1 VENLGLTEKLII
13 HGGKALC
20 GEVEISG
27 AKNSV
32 LKLMA
37 ATLLTGDSIE
47 LRNVPHLSDVGVMT
61 QVLKHL
67 GCDVDQQ
74 DDDRL
79 YIQAKN
85 ITSCEAP
92 YDLVRKMRASF
103 DVLGSLLGRFGEARV
118 ALPGGCSI
126 GKRSVDLHVKG
137 LMALGAEVEINHGYV
152 EAKATRL
159 VGAEILLDTPS
170 VGATENIML
179 AATMAAGATIL
190 SNAAQEPEIVDLANF
205 LNAMGA
211 DISGAGT
218 NELIINGVKPGSLH
232 GTTYSVM
239 PDRIEAATYLMAG
252 VGTMGEVTVNN
263 VLPVHLS
270 SLTHKLI
277 EMGAEIEMPSP
288 NSIRIQ
294 SNRRLQAQNIV
305 TQPYP
310 GFPTDL
316 QAPFMTLLST
326 ADGVSIVKE
335 TIYENRFKQVGELKR
350 MGADISVERDVAVVT
365 GVKAL
370 SGAEVNAHDLRAGA
384 AMVIAGVM
392 AEGSTQIFEL
402 HHLDRGY
409 EDVVGKM
416 RSLGADIERV
426 PDTSERPV
434 TEETA

>member
-1 VENLGLTEKLII
+1 MSEKLII
-13 HGGKALC
+13 HGSRPLQ

-37 ATLLTGDSIE
+37 ASLLTGDSIE
-47 LRNVPHLSDVGVMT
+47 LCNVPMIADVEIMT
-61 QVLKHL
+61 QVLRHL
-67 GCDVDQQ
+67 GCSVEQTGPGTLAIHADQ
-74 DDDRL
+74 
-79 YIQAKN
+79 
-85 ITSCEAP
+85 ITSVEAP

-137 LMALGAEVEINHGYV
+137 LMALGAEVDINHGYV
-152 EAKATRL
+152 EAKASQL

-179 AATMAAGATIL
+179 AAVVAEGSTVI

-211 DISGAGT
+211 DIQNAGT
-218 NELIINGVKPGSLH
+218 NEITINGVPKESLH
-232 GTTYSVM
+232 GTSYAVM
-239 PDRIEAATYLMAG
+239 PDRIEAATYLIAAAG
-252 VGTMGEVTVNN
+252 TRGDLTVNN
-263 VLPVHLS
+263 VLPVQLS
-270 SLTHKLI
+270 SLTHKLM
-277 EMGAEIEMPSP
+277 EMGAEIEMPTP
-288 NSIRIQ
+288 NSLRIICKA
-294 SNRRLQAQNIV
+294 RLQAQNIV

-316 QAPFMTLLST
+316 QAPFMTLLT
-326 ADGVSIVKE
+326 ICDGVSIVKE

-350 MGADISVERDVAVVT
+350 MGAEISVERDVAVVT
-365 GVKAL
+365 GVASL

-384 AMVIAGVM
+384 AMVIAGLQ
-392 AEGSTQIFEL
+392 AEGSTQVFDL

-409 EDVVGKM
+409 DCLVEKLTGI
-416 RSLGADIERV
+416 GADIQRV
-426 PDTSERPV
+426 PDAQAQLL
-434 TEETA
+434 EEPI

>member
-1 VENLGLTEKLII
+1 MTEKLII
-13 HGGKALC
+13 HGGKALR
-20 GEVEISG
+20 GEVDISG

-67 GCDVDQQ
+67 GCDVQLSADN
-74 DDDRL
+74 RL
-79 YIQAKN
+79 IIQARD
-85 ITSCEAP
+85 ITSVEAP

-137 LMALGAEVEINHGYV
+137 LIALGAEVEINHGYV
-152 EAKATRL
+152 EAKASRL
-159 VGAEILLDTPS
+159 IGAEIMLDTPS

-179 AATMAAGATIL
+179 AATMAEGSTII
-190 SNAAQEPEIVDLANF
+190 SNAAQEPEIMDLANF
-205 LNAMGA
+205 LNTLGA
-211 DISGAGT
+211 DIIGAGT
-218 NELIINGVKPGSLH
+218 NEIIINGVKPSDLH

-239 PDRIEAATYLMAG
+239 PDRIEAATYLMAAA
-252 VGTMGEVTVNN
+252 GTTGDVTVNN
-263 VLPVHLS
+263 VLPVHLT
-270 SLTHKLI
+270 SLTHKLV
-277 EMGAEIEMPSP
+277 EMGADIQTPTP
-288 NSIRIQ
+288 NSIRIVCTG
-294 SNRRLQAQNIV
+294 RLQAQNIV
-305 TQPYP
+305 TQPFP

-316 QAPFMTLLST
+316 QAPFMTLLSI

-350 MGADISVERDVAVVT
+350 MGADIAVERDVAVIT
-365 GVKAL
+365 GVPKL

-384 AMVIAGVM
+384 AMVIAGVQ
-392 AEGSTQIFEL
+392 AEGCTQVFDL
-402 HHLDRGY
+402 HHIDRGY
-409 EDVVGKM
+409 EYIVEKM
-416 RSLGADIERV
+416 KQIGADIERV
-426 PDTSERPV
+426 PDTSERPIV
-434 TEETA
+434 DESLPSY

>member
-1 VENLGLTEKLII
+1 MTEKLII
-13 HGGKALC
+13 HGGKALR

-37 ATLLTGDSIE
+37 AALLTGDSVE
-47 LRNVPHLSDVGVMT
+47 LRNVPHLSDVVVMT
-61 QVLKHL
+61 QVLKYL

-79 YIQAKN
+79 YIQARN
-85 ITSCEAP
+85 ITSHEAP

-137 LMALGAEVEINHGYV
+137 LIALGAEVEINHGYV
-152 EAKATRL
+152 EAKAAKL
-159 VGAEILLDTPS
+159 VGTEILLDTPS

-179 AATMAAGATIL
+179 AATMAEGSTIL
-190 SNAAQEPEIVDLANF
+190 SNAAQEPEIMDLANF

-218 NELIINGVKPGSLH
+218 NEIVINGVKPGSLH

-239 PDRIEAATYLMAG
+239 PDRIEAATYLMAAA
-252 VGTMGEVTVNN
+252 GTRGEITVNN

-270 SLTHKLI
+270 SLTHKLM
-277 EMGAEIEMPSP
+277 EMGADIEMPTP
-288 NSIRIQ
+288 NSLHLRCDG
-294 SNRRLQAQNIV
+294 RLQAQNIV

-316 QAPFMTLLST
+316 QAPFMTLLTISE
-326 ADGVSIVKE
+326 GVSIVKE

-350 MGADISVERDVAVVT
+350 MGADISVERDVAVIT
-365 GVKAL
+365 GVEHL

-384 AMVIAGVM
+384 AMVIAGIQAKDTTVVYD
-392 AEGSTQIFEL
+392 L

-409 EDVVGKM
+409 ENLVEKFQC
-416 RSLGADIERV
+416 LGADIHRV
-426 PDTSERPV
+426 PDDTERPV
-434 TEETA
+434 LEEAL

>member
-1 VENLGLTEKLII
+1 MTEKLII
-13 HGGKALC
+13 HGGKALR

-37 ATLLTGDSIE
+37 AALLTGDSVE
-47 LRNVPHLSDVGVMT
+47 LRNVPHLSDVAVMT
-61 QVLKHL
+61 QVLKYL

-79 YIQAKN
+79 YIQARN
-85 ITSCEAP
+85 ITSHEAP

-137 LMALGAEVEINHGYV
+137 LIALGAEVEINHGYV
-152 EAKATRL
+152 EAKATKL
-159 VGAEILLDTPS
+159 VGTEILLDTPS

-179 AATMAAGATIL
+179 AATMAEGSTIL
-190 SNAAQEPEIVDLANF
+190 SNAAQEPEIMDLANF

-218 NELIINGVKPGSLH
+218 NELVINGVKPGSLH

-239 PDRIEAATYLMAG
+239 PDRIEAATYLMAAA
-252 VGTMGEVTVNN
+252 GTRGEITVNN

-270 SLTHKLI
+270 SLTHKLM
-277 EMGAEIEMPSP
+277 EMGADIEMPTP
-288 NSIRIQ
+288 NSLHLRCDG
-294 SNRRLQAQNIV
+294 RLQAQNIV

-316 QAPFMTLLST
+316 QAPFMTLLTISE
-326 ADGVSIVKE
+326 GVSIVKE

-350 MGADISVERDVAVVT
+350 MGADISVERDVAVIT
-365 GVKAL
+365 GVEHL

-384 AMVIAGVM
+384 AMVIAGIQAKDTTVVYD
-392 AEGSTQIFEL
+392 L

-409 EDVVGKM
+409 ENLVEKLQGI
-416 RSLGADIERV
+416 GADIHRV
-426 PDTSERPV
+426 PDDTERPV
-434 TEETA
+434 VEEAV

>member
-1 VENLGLTEKLII
+1 LTEKLII
-13 HGGKALC
+13 HGGKALR

-37 ATLLTGDSIE
+37 ACLLTGDSIE
-47 LRNVPHLSDVGVMT
+47 LRNVPHLSDVVVMI
-61 QVLKHL
+61 QVLKYL

-74 DDDRL
+74 DDDRV
-79 YIQAKN
+79 YIQARN
-85 ITSCEAP
+85 ITSVEAP

-137 LMALGAEVEINHGYV
+137 LIALGAEVEINHGYV
-152 EAKATRL
+152 EAKAAKL
-159 VGAEILLDTPS
+159 IGAEILLDTPS

-179 AATMAAGATIL
+179 AATMAEGSTII

-218 NELIINGVKPGSLH
+218 NELLINGVKPSAMH
-232 GTTYSVM
+232 GTTYTVM
-239 PDRIEAATYLMAG
+239 PDRIEAATYMMAG
-252 VGTMGEVTVNN
+252 VGTRGDVTVNN

-270 SLTHKLI
+270 SLTHKLQ
-277 EMGAEIEMPSP
+277 EMGADIEMPTP
-288 NSIRIQ
+288 NTMRIRCNQ
-294 SNRRLQAQNIV
+294 RLQAQNIV
-305 TQPYP
+305 TQPFP

-316 QAPFMTLLST
+316 QAPFMALLSI

-350 MGADISVERDVAVVT
+350 MGADIAVERDVAVIT
-365 GVKAL
+365 GVPNL

-384 AMVIAGVM
+384 AMVIAGVQ
-392 AEGSTQIFEL
+392 AEGTTQVYDL

-409 EDVVGKM
+409 EHIVEKM
-416 RSLGADIERV
+416 QSIGADIQRV
-426 PDTSERPV
+426 PDTSERATIPEDAV
-434 TEETA
+434 

>member
-1 VENLGLTEKLII
+1 MTEKLII
-13 HGGKALC
+13 HGGKALR

-47 LRNVPHLSDVGVMT
+47 LRNVPHLSDVDVMT
-61 QVLKHL
+61 QVLRHL
-67 GCDVDQQ
+67 GCEVDQQ
-74 DDDRL
+74 QDDGL
-79 YIQAKN
+79 FIQAKN
-85 ITSCEAP
+85 ITSVEAP

-126 GKRSVDLHVKG
+126 GKRGVDLHVKG
-137 LMALGAEVEINHGYV
+137 LIALGAEVEINHGYV
-152 EAKATRL
+152 EAKASKL

-179 AATMAAGATIL
+179 AATMAEGSTIL

-205 LNAMGA
+205 LNALGA
-211 DISGAGT
+211 DIQNAGT
-218 NELIINGVKPGSLH
+218 NEIIINGVKPGSLR
-232 GTTYSVM
+232 GTTFSVM

-252 VGTMGEVTVNN
+252 AGTCGDITVHN
-263 VLPVHLS
+263 VLPVHLT

-277 EMGAEIEMPSP
+277 EMGADVDTPTP
-288 NSIRIQ
+288 NSLRVKVDQ
-294 SNRRLQAQNIV
+294 RLQAQNIV
-305 TQPYP
+305 TQPFP

-316 QAPFMTLLST
+316 QAPFMTLLCI

-365 GVKAL
+365 GVEKL
-370 SGAEVNAHDLRAGA
+370 SGAEVNAPDLRAGA
-384 AMVIAGVM
+384 AMVIAGVQ
-392 AEGSTQIFEL
+392 AEGCTEVFNLQ
-402 HHLDRGY
+402 HLDRGY
-409 EDVVGKM
+409 EHLVEKM
-416 RSLGADIERV
+416 QGIGADITRAPSNRELV
-426 PDTSERPV
+426 
-434 TEETA
+434 EETPA

>member
-1 VENLGLTEKLII
+1 LTEKLII
-13 HGGKALC
+13 HGGKALR

-37 ATLLTGDSIE
+37 AALLTGDSVE
-47 LRNVPHLSDVGVMT
+47 LRNVPHLSDVAVMT
-61 QVLKHL
+61 QVLKYL

-79 YIQAKN
+79 YIQARN
-85 ITSCEAP
+85 ITSHEAP

-137 LMALGAEVEINHGYV
+137 LIALGAEVEINHGYV
-152 EAKATRL
+152 EAKAAKL
-159 VGAEILLDTPS
+159 VGTEILLDTPS

-179 AATMAAGATIL
+179 AATMAEGSTIL
-190 SNAAQEPEIVDLANF
+190 SNAAQEPEIMDLANF

-218 NELIINGVKPGSLH
+218 NEIVINGVKPGSLH

-239 PDRIEAATYLMAG
+239 PDRIEAATYLMAAA
-252 VGTMGEVTVNN
+252 GTRGEITVNN

-277 EMGAEIEMPSP
+277 EMGADIEMPTP
-288 NSIRIQ
+288 NSLHLRCDG
-294 SNRRLQAQNIV
+294 RLQAQNIV

-316 QAPFMTLLST
+316 QAPFMTLLTISE
-326 ADGVSIVKE
+326 GVSIVKE

-350 MGADISVERDVAVVT
+350 MGADISVERDVAVIT
-365 GVKAL
+365 GVEHL

-384 AMVIAGVM
+384 AMVIAGIQAQDTTVVYD
-392 AEGSTQIFEL
+392 L

-409 EDVVGKM
+409 ENLVEKFQC
-416 RSLGADIERV
+416 LGANIHRV
-426 PDTSERPV
+426 PDDTERPV
-434 TEETA
+434 LEEAI

>member
-1 VENLGLTEKLII
+1 LTEKLII
-13 HGGKALC
+13 HGGKALR

-37 ATLLTGDSIE
+37 AALLTGDSVE
-47 LRNVPHLSDVGVMT
+47 LRNVPHLSDVAVMT
-61 QVLKHL
+61 QVLKYL

-79 YIQAKN
+79 YIQARN
-85 ITSCEAP
+85 ITSHEAP

-137 LMALGAEVEINHGYV
+137 LIALGAEVEINHGYV
-152 EAKATRL
+152 EAKATKL
-159 VGAEILLDTPS
+159 VGTEILLDTPS

-179 AATMAAGATIL
+179 AATMAEGSTIL
-190 SNAAQEPEIVDLANF
+190 SNAAQEPEIMDLANF

-218 NELIINGVKPGSLH
+218 NELVINGVKPGSLH

-239 PDRIEAATYLMAG
+239 PDRIEAATYLMAAA
-252 VGTMGEVTVNN
+252 GTRGEITVNN

-270 SLTHKLI
+270 SLTHKLM
-277 EMGAEIEMPSP
+277 EMGADIEMPTP
-288 NSIRIQ
+288 NSLHLRCDG
-294 SNRRLQAQNIV
+294 RLQAQNIV

-316 QAPFMTLLST
+316 QAPFMTLLTISE
-326 ADGVSIVKE
+326 GVSIVKE

-350 MGADISVERDVAVVT
+350 MGADISVERDVAVIT
-365 GVKAL
+365 GVEHL

-384 AMVIAGVM
+384 AMVIAGIQAKDTTVVYD
-392 AEGSTQIFEL
+392 L

-409 EDVVGKM
+409 ENLVEKLQGI
-416 RSLGADIERV
+416 GADIHRV
-426 PDTSERPV
+426 PDDTERPV
-434 TEETA
+434 VEEAV

>member
-1 VENLGLTEKLII
+1 MTEKLII
-13 HGGKALC
+13 HGGKALR

-37 ATLLTGDSIE
+37 ACLLTGDSIE
-47 LRNVPHLSDVGVMT
+47 LRNVPHLSDVVVMT

-74 DDDRL
+74 DDDRV
-79 YIQAKN
+79 YIQARN
-85 ITSCEAP
+85 ITSVEAP

-137 LMALGAEVEINHGYV
+137 LIALGAEVEINHGYV
-152 EAKATRL
+152 EAKAAKL
-159 VGAEILLDTPS
+159 IGAEILLDTPS

-179 AATMAAGATIL
+179 AATMAEGSTII

-218 NELIINGVKPGSLH
+218 NELLINGVKPSAMH
-232 GTTYSVM
+232 GTTYTVM
-239 PDRIEAATYLMAG
+239 PDRIEAATYMMAG
-252 VGTMGEVTVNN
+252 VGTRGDVTVNN

-270 SLTHKLI
+270 SLTHKLQ
-277 EMGAEIEMPSP
+277 EMGADIEMPTP
-288 NSIRIQ
+288 NTMRIRCNQ
-294 SNRRLQAQNIV
+294 RLQAQNIV
-305 TQPYP
+305 TQPFP

-316 QAPFMTLLST
+316 QAPFMALLSI

-350 MGADISVERDVAVVT
+350 MGADIAVERDVAVVT
-365 GVKAL
+365 GVPHL

-384 AMVIAGVM
+384 AMVIAGVQ
-392 AEGSTQIFEL
+392 AEGTTQVYDL
-402 HHLDRGY
+402 YHLDRGY
-409 EDVVGKM
+409 EHIVEKM
-416 RSLGADIERV
+416 QSIGADIQRV
-426 PDTSERPV
+426 PDTSERSTVPEDAV
-434 TEETA
+434 

>member
-1 VENLGLTEKLII
+1 LTEKLII
-13 HGGKALC
+13 HGGKALR
-20 GEVEISG
+20 GEVEISS

-37 ATLLTGDSIE
+37 AALLTGDSVE
-47 LRNVPHLSDVGVMT
+47 LRNVPHLSDVAVMT
-61 QVLKHL
+61 QVLKYL

-79 YIQAKN
+79 YIQARN
-85 ITSCEAP
+85 ITSHEAP

-137 LMALGAEVEINHGYV
+137 LIALGAEVEINHGYV
-152 EAKATRL
+152 EAKATKL
-159 VGAEILLDTPS
+159 VGTEILLDTPS

-179 AATMAAGATIL
+179 AATMAEGSTIL
-190 SNAAQEPEIVDLANF
+190 SNAAQEPEIMDLANF

-218 NELIINGVKPGSLH
+218 NELVINGVKPGSLH

-239 PDRIEAATYLMAG
+239 PDRIEAATYLMAAA
-252 VGTMGEVTVNN
+252 GTRGEITVNN

-270 SLTHKLI
+270 SLTHKLM
-277 EMGAEIEMPSP
+277 EMGADIEMPTP
-288 NSIRIQ
+288 NSLHLRCDG
-294 SNRRLQAQNIV
+294 RLQAQNIV

-316 QAPFMTLLST
+316 QAPFMTLLTISE
-326 ADGVSIVKE
+326 GVSIVKE

-350 MGADISVERDVAVVT
+350 MGADISVERDVAVIT
-365 GVKAL
+365 GVEHL

-384 AMVIAGVM
+384 AMVIAGIQAKDTTVVYD
-392 AEGSTQIFEL
+392 L

-409 EDVVGKM
+409 ENLVEKLQGI
-416 RSLGADIERV
+416 GADIHRV
-426 PDTSERPV
+426 PDDTERPV
-434 TEETA
+434 VEEAV